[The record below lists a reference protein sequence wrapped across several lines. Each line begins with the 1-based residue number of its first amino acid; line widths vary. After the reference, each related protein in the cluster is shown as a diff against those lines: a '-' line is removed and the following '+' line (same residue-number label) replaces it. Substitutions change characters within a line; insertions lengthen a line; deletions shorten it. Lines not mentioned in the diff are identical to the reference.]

1 MWVKQKNF
9 EGSLNKI
16 WDIQNLKFEKKV
28 FLDTLYLGIVDEG
41 EGLGQNRWPP
51 PENWPSWQFRQ
62 NSEEIFWE
70 INPIKNI
77 VKFGFFSYLR

>member
-41 EGLGQNRWPP
+41 EGLGQNR
-51 PENWPSWQFRQ
+51 
-62 NSEEIFWE
+62 
-70 INPIKNI
+70 
-77 VKFGFFSYLR
+77 